1 MTAQSL
7 IVRWLG
13 RLDYVSCWKAM
24 QEFTNHRH
32 DETLDEIWLLEH
44 DPVFT
49 QGQNGKA
56 EHVLNPGIIPVI
68 QTDRGGQVTYH
79 GPGQLMIYTLLDIRR
94 KQLNIRQYVTLLEQ
108 SVIDLLAEFGISA
121 AAKREAPGVY
131 VDGKKI
137 ASIGLRI
144 RRGFAYHG
152 IAFNISMDLEPF
164 RRINPCGF
172 SALEMTQ
179 FAALGGP
186 DSTLEAGNK
195 LVNYLRK
202 NLVYTHAT
210 FYNLPGVSESEI
222 PGTHLEHTDGYQ
234 NNSQDR
240 C

>member
-1 MTAQSL
+1 MTAQHL

-13 RLDYVSCWKAM
+13 RQDYPSCWKAM
-24 QEFTNHRH
+24 QDFTRERH
-32 DETLDEIWLLEH
+32 DDTLDEIWLLEH

-56 EHVLNPGIIPVI
+56 EHVLNPGNIPVI

-108 SVIDLLAEFGISA
+108 SVIDFLAAYGISA

-131 VDGKKI
+131 VNEKKI

-164 RRINPCGF
+164 GRINPCGF
-172 SALEMTQ
+172 SSLEMTQ
-179 FAALGGP
+179 TVELGGP
-186 DSTLEAGNK
+186 GNTLEAGK
-195 LVNYLRK
+195 ILVNYFTK

-210 FYNLPGVSESEI
+210 FYNLPELPEI
-222 PGTHLEHTDGYQ
+222 GASATHLEHADGQQ
-234 NNSQDR
+234 NN
-240 C
+240 